1 MSIMSDLQSVA
12 DAIRSKTGKTSKMTL
27 SDMPKEIK
35 SISVGDEINF
45 YDVQQDV
52 LKFET
57 VQNDLSVNISE
68 IYTGTILTEV

>member
-1 MSIMSDLQSVA
+1 
-12 DAIRSKTGKTSKMTL
+12 MTL

-35 SISVGDEINF
+35 SISAGDGINF

-57 VQNDLSVNISE
+57 LQNDLSVNISE

>member
-1 MSIMSDLQSVA
+1 MSDLQSVA
-12 DAIRSKTGKTSKMTL
+12 DAIRSKTGKTRKMTL

-35 SISVGDEINF
+35 SISDGEGINF
-45 YDVQQDV
+45 YDVQQSV

-57 VQNDLSVNISE
+57 VQNDLSLDVSE

>member
-12 DAIRSKTGKTSKMTL
+12 DAIRLKTGKTSKMTL

-35 SISVGDEINF
+35 SISVGGGINL
-45 YDVQQDV
+45 YDVQQSV

-57 VQNDLSVNISE
+57 VQNDLSVDVSE

>member
-1 MSIMSDLQSVA
+1 MSDLQSVA
-12 DAIRSKTGKTSKMTL
+12 DAIRSITGKKSKMTL

-35 SISVGDEINF
+35 SISVGGGINL
-45 YDVQQDV
+45 YDVQQSV

-57 VQNDLSVNISE
+57 VQNDLSVDVSE

>member
-1 MSIMSDLQSVA
+1 
-12 DAIRSKTGKTSKMTL
+12 MTL

-35 SISVGDEINF
+35 SISDGGGINF
-45 YDVQQDV
+45 YDVQQSV

-57 VQNDLSVNISE
+57 VQNDLSLDVSE

>member
-1 MSIMSDLQSVA
+1 
-12 DAIRSKTGKTSKMTL
+12 MTL

-35 SISVGDEINF
+35 SISVGDGINF